1 MANGFFSYAKQAKEA
16 GKGAYAFFII
26 LDDEF
31 KEKAM
36 ESLKFM
42 HDKLGVH
49 LIVLS
54 DCSKAEDRDLIGAF
68 SDKQFY
74 VPYSGYLSA
83 LLCIIPIQ
91 LSAFETTYA
100 LGRNPDHPRGLTKV
114 VI

>member
-1 MANGFFSYAKQAKEA
+1 
-16 GKGAYAFFII
+16 
-26 LDDEF
+26 
-31 KEKAM
+31 
-36 ESLKFM
+36 M
-42 HDKLGVH
+42 HTKLGVH
-49 LIVLS
+49 LLVLS
-54 DCSKAEDRDLIGAF
+54 DCRSEEDRAEIASY

-114 VI
+114 VL